1 MGGAPRGSYNS
12 ALMDSPSVGIS
23 DQGCLYSLLIV
34 PRERHEEILETFV
47 SPIAASI
54 QDHPDLDSLF
64 FVRFSE
70 PVWQLRFRIL
80 GRRGWVE
87 GDLRREVE
95 QRVRDLQSSG
105 TIESCDFQRY
115 DRELER
121 YGGEIGM
128 ALAEKLFHVDS
139 LACLDLVR
147 IDRAGLLRKSRRELA
162 MAIVDR
168 FMDLSEFSPAER
180 IDFYTYGYGWALE
193 MKTWEAEELAALES
207 RFQALRPG
215 LESLFF
221 GDPAEDPARFFGG
234 AEAAAV
240 ASRFLE
246 QARPIVAAILREHR
260 AGRIRQ
266 SLVHLFWSYTHMMTN
281 RLGVEATPEAILR
294 FFMARLLQERAK
306 TAAT

>member
-1 MGGAPRGSYNS
+1 
-12 ALMDSPSVGIS
+12 MDSFFTPAVSDS

-34 PRERHEEILETFV
+34 PRERHEAILEAFV

-54 QDHPDLDSLF
+54 RDHPDLDSLF

-70 PVWQLRFRIL
+70 PVWQLRFRVL
-80 GRRGWVE
+80 GRRAWVE
-87 GDLRREVE
+87 GDLRHEVE
-95 QRVRDLQSSG
+95 QRVRALQSSG
-105 TIESCDFQRY
+105 MIESCDFQQY

-121 YGGEIGM
+121 YGGETGM

-139 LACLDLVR
+139 LACLELVR

-162 MAIVDR
+162 MALVDR
-168 FMDLSEFSPAER
+168 FMDLSEFSGTER

-193 MKTWEAEELAALES
+193 MKTWEAEELTTLES

-221 GDPAEDPARFFGG
+221 GDAAADPERFYGG

-246 QARPIVAAILREHR
+246 QARPIVATILREHR

-306 TAAT
+306 TAA